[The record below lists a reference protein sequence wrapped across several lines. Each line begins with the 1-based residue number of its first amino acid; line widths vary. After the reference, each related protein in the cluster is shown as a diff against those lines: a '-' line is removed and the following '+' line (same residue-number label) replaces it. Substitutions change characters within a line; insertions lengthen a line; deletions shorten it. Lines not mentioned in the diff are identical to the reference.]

1 MSWEN
6 FVEDA
11 QDIAEDRAEDFR
23 RQLQFDTTDFD
34 FGDFEEEAKESA
46 EEFENSIFGA
56 FEEGE
61 KALEEGS
68 DEFDE
73 AAFDEIFDQFEE
85 DAKEGED
92 VGADL
97 ENLFEK
103 LEEGGEEIGED
114 ANTDL
119 ANLFDSLEEGGEEIG
134 DDANTDLAN
143 LFDSL
148 EEGGEELDFDGINEG
163 LDEFGDALDKA
174 IEESEEFEGVF
185 DEDKAK
191 DLLDDDEKDIFDDG

>member
-1 MSWEN
+1 M
-6 FVEDA
+6 
-11 QDIAEDRAEDFR
+11 
-23 RQLQFDTTDFD
+23 
-34 FGDFEEEAKESA
+34 
-46 EEFENSIFGA
+46 
-56 FEEGE
+56 
-61 KALEEGS
+61 
-68 DEFDE
+68 
-73 AAFDEIFDQFEE
+73 
-85 DAKEGED
+85 
-92 VGADL
+92 

-134 DDANTDLAN
+134 EDANTDLAN